1 MFKSIPKTMQQ
12 KDITSEKR
20 NMELPQHK
28 DSKSATAP
36 HRRLPSWFKIRIHHG
51 DNFSNVGRLIGRLGL
66 NTVCRS
72 ARCPNI
78 WECWNQKTA
87 TFMILGNVC
96 TRTCRFCAVK
106 KGSPTE
112 VDKKEPERVAEAV
125 KALGLR
131 HAVITSVTRDD
142 IEDGGAD
149 IFADTISSIR
159 KKNPACTIEVLIPD
173 FNGSERGLK
182 VVMEAAP
189 HILGHNIETVP
200 RLYSEIRPQG
210 VYKRSL
216 WLLKIVKDL
225 GAVTKSGL
233 MVGLGEDI
241 NEVIGVMSDL
251 REVGCDMLTLGQY
264 LMPDKRNAPVVRFYT
279 PEEFAML
286 KQKGK
291 DMGFKH
297 IEAGP
302 LVRSSYHADVTVRRR
317 K

>member
-1 MFKSIPKTMQQ
+1 L
-12 KDITSEKR
+12 
-20 NMELPQHK
+20 NMPENIFSTTP
-28 DSKSATAP
+28 AP
-36 HRRLPSWFKIRIHHG
+36 HHRLPPWFKVRRHHG
-51 DNFSNVGRLIGRLGL
+51 DNFSDVRRLISRLGL

-78 WECWNQKTA
+78 WECWNRRTA

-106 KGSPTE
+106 KGSPAK
-112 VDKKEPERVAEAV
+112 VDRKEPEKVADAV
-125 KALGLR
+125 EVLGLK
-131 HAVITSVTRDD
+131 HAVITSVTRDEL
-142 IEDGGAD
+142 EDEGAD
-149 IFADTISSIR
+149 IFANTIFSIR

-182 VVMEAAP
+182 VVIEASP

-200 RLYSEIRPQG
+200 RLYPEIRPEG
-210 VYKRSL
+210 VYKRSIR
-216 WLLKIVKDL
+216 LLKMAKDF

-233 MVGLGEDI
+233 MVGFGEDM
-241 NEVIGVMSDL
+241 NEIIDVMSDL
-251 REVGCDMLTLGQY
+251 RDAGCDILTLGQY

-286 KQKGK
+286 KLKGK
-291 DMGFKH
+291 EMGFRH

-302 LVRSSYHADVTVRRR
+302 LVRSSYHADVFSV
-317 K
+317 